1 MKIYPY
7 LLKVK
12 VSQPP
17 TIGDD
22 GVPTYPSDLIE
33 WKEIGVCR
41 DEIAGAGQKIS
52 KTDGQIFDCTATVYA
67 PKGTPTIAAGTTV
80 QVVDTEGNIR
90 LEKQVIRFSTDY
102 FHCRIFV

>member
-7 LLKVK
+7 LLRKK
-12 VSQPP
+12 VSQQP
-17 TIGDD
+17 TINED
-22 GVPTYPSDLIE
+22 GIPTYPTDPITWE
-33 WKEIGVCR
+33 EVGVCR
-41 DEIAGAGQKIS
+41 DEIAGAGQKIT
-52 KTDGQIFDCTATVYA
+52 KVDGQIFDCTATIYA
-67 PKGTPTIAAGTTV
+67 PKGTPTITAGTTV

>member
-12 VSQPP
+12 ASQEP
-17 TIGDD
+17 TINED
-22 GVPTYPSDLIE
+22 GIPIYPTDPIE
-33 WKEIGVCR
+33 WKEIGICR

-52 KTDGQIFDCTATVYA
+52 KVDGQIFECTATVYA
-67 PKGTPTIAAGTTV
+67 PKDTSKIEAGTTL
-80 QVVDTEGNIR
+80 QVVDIEGNIR
-90 LEKQVIRFSTDY
+90 LEKPVIRFSRDY

>member
-12 VSQPP
+12 VSQEP
-17 TIGDD
+17 TINDD
-22 GVPTYPSDLIE
+22 GIPTYPTDPIE
-33 WKEIGVCR
+33 WKEIGICR

-52 KTDGQIFDCTATVYA
+52 KVDGQIFECTATIYA
-67 PKGTPTIAAGTTV
+67 PKYTPKIEAGTTL

-90 LEKQVIRFSTDY
+90 LEKQVIRFSRDY

>member
-12 VSQPP
+12 ASQEP
-17 TIGDD
+17 TINDD
-22 GVPTYPSDLIE
+22 GIPIYPTDPIE
-33 WKEIGVCR
+33 WH
-41 DEIAGAGQKIS
+41 EIAGAGQKIS
-52 KTDGQIFDCTATVYA
+52 KVDGQIFECTATVYA
-67 PKGTPTIAAGTTV
+67 PKDTPKIEAGTTL

-90 LEKQVIRFSTDY
+90 LEKQVIRFSRDY

>member
-12 VSQPP
+12 VSQNP
-17 TIGDD
+17 TIDEN
-22 GVPTYPSDLIE
+22 GVPTYPSDPIE
-33 WKEIGVCR
+33 WQEIGVCR

-52 KTDGQIFDCTATVYA
+52 KVDGQIFECTATVYA
-67 PKGTPTIAAGTTV
+67 PKDTPKIEAGTAL
-80 QVVDTEGNIR
+80 QVVDVEGNIR
-90 LEKQVIRFSTDY
+90 LEKQVIRFSRDY

>member
-12 VSQPP
+12 VSQEP
-17 TIGDD
+17 TIDEN
-22 GVPTYPSDLIE
+22 GVPIYPTAPIE
-33 WKEIGVCR
+33 WKEIGICR

-52 KTDGQIFDCTATVYA
+52 KVDGQIFECTATIYA
-67 PKGTPTIAAGTTV
+67 PKDTPKIEAGTTV

>member
-12 VSQPP
+12 VSQTL
-17 TIGDD
+17 TINDD
-22 GVPTYPSDLIE
+22 GIPIYPSAPIE
-33 WKEIGVCR
+33 WQEIGVCR
-41 DEIAGAGQKIS
+41 DEIAGAGQKVS
-52 KTDGQIFDCTATVYA
+52 KVDGQIFDCTATIYA

-90 LEKQVIRFSTDY
+90 LEKQVIRFSRDY

>member
-12 VSQPP
+12 VSQNP
-17 TIGDD
+17 TIDEN
-22 GVPTYPSDLIE
+22 GVPTYPSDPIE
-33 WKEIGVCR
+33 WQEIGVCR

-52 KTDGQIFDCTATVYA
+52 KTDGQIFDCTATIYA
-67 PKGTPTIAAGTTV
+67 PKGTPTITAGTTV
-80 QVVDTEGNIR
+80 QVVDLEGNIR
-90 LEKQVIRFSTDY
+90 LEKQVIRFSKDL

>member
-12 VSQPP
+12 VSQDP
-17 TIGDD
+17 TIDEN
-22 GVPTYPSDLIE
+22 GVPTYPSDPIE
-33 WKEIGVCR
+33 WQEIGICR

-52 KTDGQIFDCTATVYA
+52 KVDGQIFDCTATIYA
-67 PKGTPTIAAGTTV
+67 PKGTPKIEAGTTL
-80 QVVDTEGNIR
+80 QVVDVEGNIR
-90 LEKQVIRFSTDY
+90 LEKQVIRFSRDY

>member
-12 VSQPP
+12 VSQNP
-17 TIGDD
+17 TIDEN
-22 GVPTYPSDLIE
+22 GVPTYPSDPIE
-33 WKEIGVCR
+33 WQEIGVCR

-52 KTDGQIFDCTATVYA
+52 KVDGQIFECTATIYA
-67 PKGTPTIAAGTTV
+67 PKGTPTITAGTTV
-80 QVVDTEGNIR
+80 QVVDVEGNIR
-90 LEKQVIRFSTDY
+90 LEKQVIRFSRDY

>member
-12 VSQPP
+12 ISQNP
-17 TIGDD
+17 TINDD
-22 GVPTYPSDLIE
+22 GIPTYPSDPIE
-33 WKEIGVCR
+33 WQEIGVCR

-52 KTDGQIFDCTATVYA
+52 KVDGQIFECTATVYA
-67 PKGTPTIAAGTTV
+67 PKNTPKIEAGTTL

-90 LEKQVIRFSTDY
+90 LEKQVIRFSKDL

>member
-12 VSQPP
+12 VSQNP
-17 TIGDD
+17 TIDENGI
-22 GVPTYPSDLIE
+22 PTYPTDPIE
-33 WKEIGVCR
+33 WQEIGVCR

-52 KTDGQIFDCTATVYA
+52 KVDGQIFECTATIYA
-67 PKGTPTIAAGTTV
+67 PKDTPKIEAGTTIL
-80 QVVDTEGNIR
+80 VVDTEGNIR

>member
-12 VSQPP
+12 VSQEP
-17 TIGDD
+17 TIDENGI
-22 GVPTYPSDLIE
+22 PTYPTDPTE
-33 WKEIGVCR
+33 WKEIGICR

-52 KTDGQIFDCTATVYA
+52 KVDGQIFDCTATIYA
-67 PKGTPTIAAGTTV
+67 PQNTPKIEAGTTL
-80 QVVDTEGNIR
+80 QVVDIEGNIR
-90 LEKQVIRFSTDY
+90 LEKQVIRFSRDY

>member
-12 VSQPP
+12 VSQEP
-17 TIGDD
+17 TIDEN
-22 GVPTYPSDLIE
+22 GVPTYPTDPIE
-33 WKEIGVCR
+33 WKEIGICR

-52 KTDGQIFDCTATVYA
+52 KVDGQIFECTATVYA
-67 PKGTPTIAAGTTV
+67 PKNTPKIEAGTTL
-80 QVVDTEGNIR
+80 QVVDIEGNIR
-90 LEKQVIRFSTDY
+90 LEKQVIRFSRDY

>member
-12 VSQPP
+12 VSQES
-17 TIGDD
+17 TIDEN
-22 GVPTYPSDLIE
+22 GVPTYPSDPIE
-33 WKEIGVCR
+33 WQEIGICR

-52 KTDGQIFDCTATVYA
+52 KVDGQIFECTATIYA
-67 PKGTPTIAAGTTV
+67 PKDTPKIEAGTTL
-80 QVVDTEGNIR
+80 QVVDVEGNIR
-90 LEKQVIRFSTDY
+90 LEKQVIRFSRDY

>member
-12 VSQPP
+12 VSQNP
-17 TIGDD
+17 TINDD
-22 GVPTYPSDLIE
+22 GIPTYPTYPITWE
-33 WKEIGVCR
+33 EVGVCR

-52 KTDGQIFDCTATVYA
+52 KVDGQIFECTATIYA
-67 PKGTPTIAAGTTV
+67 PKDTPKIEAGTTL
-80 QVVDTEGNIR
+80 QVVDVEGNIR
-90 LEKQVIRFSTDY
+90 LEKQVIRFSRDY

>member
-12 VSQPP
+12 VSQNP
-17 TIGDD
+17 TIDENGI
-22 GVPTYPSDLIE
+22 PTYPSAPIE
-33 WKEIGVCR
+33 WQDIGVCR

-52 KTDGQIFDCTATVYA
+52 KVDGQIFECTATVYA
-67 PKGTPTIAAGTTV
+67 PKDTPKIEAGTTL
-80 QVVDTEGNIR
+80 QVVDVEGNIR
-90 LEKQVIRFSTDY
+90 LEKPVIRFSRDY

>member
-12 VSQPP
+12 VSQNP
-17 TIGDD
+17 TIDEN
-22 GVPTYPSDLIE
+22 GVPTYPSDPIE
-33 WKEIGVCR
+33 WQEIGICR

-52 KTDGQIFDCTATVYA
+52 KVDGQIFECTATIYA
-67 PKGTPTIAAGTTV
+67 PKDTPKIEAGTTL
-80 QVVDTEGNIR
+80 QVVDVERNIR
-90 LEKQVIRFSTDY
+90 LEKQVIRFSKDY

>member
-12 VSQPP
+12 VSQNP
-17 TIGDD
+17 TIDEN
-22 GVPTYPSDLIE
+22 GVPTYPSDPIE

-52 KTDGQIFDCTATVYA
+52 KVDGQIFECTATVYA
-67 PKGTPTIAAGTTV
+67 PKNTPKIEAGTTL

-90 LEKQVIRFSTDY
+90 LEKQVIRFSRDY

>member
-12 VSQPP
+12 VSQAP
-17 TIGDD
+17 TIDENGI
-22 GVPTYPSDLIE
+22 PTYSSAPIE
-33 WKEIGVCR
+33 WQEIGVCR

-52 KTDGQIFDCTATVYA
+52 KVDGQIFECTATIYA
-67 PKGTPTIAAGTTV
+67 PKDTPKIEAGTTL
-80 QVVDTEGNIR
+80 QVVDIEGNIR
-90 LEKQVIRFSTDY
+90 LEKQVIRFSRDY

>member
-12 VSQPP
+12 VSQEP
-17 TIGDD
+17 TIDENGI
-22 GVPTYPSDLIE
+22 PTYPSNPIE
-33 WKEIGVCR
+33 WQEIGICR

-52 KTDGQIFDCTATVYA
+52 KIDGQIFECTATIYA
-67 PKGTPTIAAGTTV
+67 PKDTPKIEAGTTL
-80 QVVDTEGNIR
+80 QVVDVEGDIR
-90 LEKQVIRFSTDY
+90 LEKQVIRFSRDY

>member
-12 VSQPP
+12 TSQEP
-17 TIGDD
+17 TINDD
-22 GVPTYPSDLIE
+22 GIPTYPSNPIE
-33 WKEIGVCR
+33 WQEIGICR
-41 DEIAGAGQKIS
+41 DEIAGAGQKMS
-52 KTDGQIFDCTATVYA
+52 KVDGQIFDCTATIYTLR
-67 PKGTPTIAAGTTV
+67 GTPTIAAGTTI

-90 LEKQVIRFSTDY
+90 LEKQVIRFSRDY

>member
-12 VSQPP
+12 VSQEP
-17 TIGDD
+17 TIDEN
-22 GVPTYPSDLIE
+22 GVPTYPSYPIE
-33 WKEIGVCR
+33 WKETGICR

-52 KTDGQIFDCTATVYA
+52 KVDGQIFECTATIYA
-67 PKGTPTIAAGTTV
+67 PKDTPKIEAGTTL
-80 QVVDTEGNIR
+80 QVVDVEGNIR
-90 LEKQVIRFSTDY
+90 LEKQVIRFSRDY

>member
-7 LLKVK
+7 LLKAK
-12 VSQPP
+12 VSQEP
-17 TIGDD
+17 TINDD
-22 GVPTYPSDLIE
+22 GIPSYPSDPIE

-52 KTDGQIFDCTATVYA
+52 KVDGQIFECTATIYA
-67 PKGTPTIAAGTTV
+67 PKDTPKIEAGTTL

>member
-12 VSQPP
+12 VSQDP
-17 TIGDD
+17 TIDENGIPIY
-22 GVPTYPSDLIE
+22 PTNPIE
-33 WKEIGVCR
+33 WQEIGICR
-41 DEIAGAGQKIS
+41 DEIAGGQKIT
-52 KTDGQIFDCTATVYA
+52 KVDGQIFECTATVYA
-67 PKGTPTIAAGTTV
+67 PKDTPKIEAGTTL

-90 LEKQVIRFSTDY
+90 LEKQVIRFSKDL

>member
-12 VSQPP
+12 VSQEP
-17 TIGDD
+17 TIDENGI
-22 GVPTYPSDLIE
+22 PIYPSDPIE
-33 WKEIGVCR
+33 WKEISICR

-52 KTDGQIFDCTATVYA
+52 KVDGQIFECTATVYA
-67 PKGTPTIAAGTTV
+67 PKDTPKIEAGTTL
-80 QVVDTEGNIR
+80 QVVDVEGNIR
-90 LEKQVIRFSTDY
+90 LEKPVIRFSRDY

>member
-12 VSQPP
+12 VSQAP
-17 TIGDD
+17 TINDD
-22 GVPTYPSDLIE
+22 GIPSYPSDPIE
-33 WKEIGVCR
+33 WKEIGICR
-41 DEIAGAGQKIS
+41 DEITGSGQKIS
-52 KTDGQIFDCTATVYA
+52 KVDGQIFECTATVYA
-67 PKGTPTIAAGTTV
+67 PKNTPKIEAGTTL

-90 LEKQVIRFSTDY
+90 LEKQVIRFSKDL

>member
-12 VSQPP
+12 VSQEP
-17 TIGDD
+17 TIDEN
-22 GVPTYPSDLIE
+22 GVPTYPSDPIE
-33 WKEIGVCR
+33 WKEIGICR

-52 KTDGQIFDCTATVYA
+52 KVDGQIFECTATIYA
-67 PKGTPTIAAGTTV
+67 PKDTPKIEAGTTL
-80 QVVDTEGNIR
+80 QVVDIEGNIR
-90 LEKQVIRFSTDY
+90 LEKQVIRFSRDY